1 MDDETLRAAIHGD
14 RGGLVAQQPGH
25 AQGMAVRL
33 HDDVGV
39 RGRVRGQVEPG
50 ARLVHEGQ
58 KDAEPRPGRAR
69 EKSVK
74 GLAGGQGQA
83 NGGSGGRLHKRDLR
97 FTATAVNQPWTL
109 KKKGRLKPACKHGFL
124 GEKRDDQEQEPPPQP
139 PEPPPQPPEPQEPP
153 PSCRLDFTVNP

>member
-1 MDDETLRAAIHGD
+1 MDGETLRAAVHSD

-25 AQGMAVRL
+25 AQGMSGRL

-39 RGRVRGQVEPG
+39 RGRVRGKVEPG
-50 ARLVHEGQ
+50 AGGVHERQ
-58 KDAEPRPGRAR
+58 KDAELRPGRAGKKPV
-69 EKSVK
+69 KS
-74 GLAGGQGQA
+74 LAGGLGQA
-83 NGGSGGRLHKRDLR
+83 NGRIGGRLHNRDLR
-97 FTATAVNQPWTL
+97 FAATAVNRPGKL
-109 KKKGRLKPACKHGFL
+109 KKKGRLEPACKHGFL